1 MELNHYEMER
11 SWVKTDDLQWR
22 LQLNSTTFYL
32 VEIRKVRNTY
42 VGVSEIIDTET
53 YTEKD
58 VRSYIK
64 SYGYKSINDMEKTY
78 GDDVMGIIAECLFE
92 DMSLTELPVYGK
104 YSTIEQAVQGAEE
117 FMHYVEKIEL
127 QSI

>member
-1 MELNHYEMER
+1 MEVNHYEMER

-58 VRSYIK
+58 VRSCIK

-104 YSTIEQAVQGAEE
+104 YSTIEQAEQGTEE
-117 FMHYVEKIEL
+117 SMHYVEKLEL

>member
-1 MELNHYEMER
+1 MEVNHYEMER

-22 LQLNSTTFYL
+22 LQLNSTIFYL

-42 VGVSEIIDTET
+42 VGVSEIIDTE
-53 YTEKD
+53 KD
-58 VRSYIK
+58 VRSCIK

-78 GDDVMGIIAECLFE
+78 GDNVMGIIAECLFE

-117 FMHYVEKIEL
+117 VMHYVEKIEL